1 MPCGRDDK
9 TLYVCHPNALALT
22 ISLSNSTTRD
32 AVPAYF
38 PPMTPPP
45 DASAVRQ
52 INLLDITN
60 DAVSLLRTGHYLP
73 QGFNVLDTAQLMPF
87 TEIRNDKFI
96 YVIVL
101 DFPSRH
107 VPNLLPPTR
116 FSIGTTFEGS
126 STFVFQTT
134 LQAKY
139 TIGIATLH
147 ASTRADGTPGRFL
160 HDSPVMIGPTKIQN
174 PSYESAIARIFEG
187 RGTAIYRPPTA
198 TVPVGSKRHRRGSRA
213 GAFKRRMQAYATS
226 STPTGSEL
234 AMMSGC
240 CPALLTLS
248 ITQHMNSSTYIMLQT
263 VITLFLITR
272 FRNPLASQYSLSCKN
287 TVFIRWYHRR
297 PNCWVQDMVSSTAGH
312 RSTQPYPPDQMRG
325 PHRCKRMTHWTRT
338 KEQYK
343 NSHLTLC
350 KVGACLLKA
359 CRNTPSRLCRWNPHA
374 YPADC
379 TMQGSW
385 PLKPFRVGVC
395 LMYSCNLCPA
405 ITVVTSIAVAI
416 SPPTP
421 CTAAQVVS
429 QTCPIVLCYCT
440 KKSGMACGC
449 GHTTTDTMHNCT
461 RGLPKRSNCCLLLSK
476 KGGGGV
482 CGCGYTITDTMHKCS
497 SVLPKL
503 PNCCLLLS

>member
-1 MPCGRDDK
+1 MTSGTDGN
-9 TLYVCHPNALALT
+9 TLYDRHPNALTLT

-87 TEIRNDKFI
+87 TEIKNDKFI
-96 YVIVL
+96 YILVL

-134 LQAKY
+134 LQATY
-139 TIGIATLH
+139 TIGIAPLH
-147 ASTRADGTPGRFL
+147 ASPRADGTPGRFH
-160 HDSPVMIGPTKIQN
+160 HDIPVMIGPTKIQN

-187 RGTAIYRPPTA
+187 RGTAIYCPPTA
-198 TVPVGSKRHRRGSRA
+198 TVPVGSKRHRRGSGA

-226 STPTGSEL
+226 STPTGSGL

-240 CPALLTLS
+240 CPALLTLC
-248 ITQHMNSSTYIMLQT
+248 ITQYMNSSTYIMLQT
-263 VITLFLITR
+263 AFTLFFITR
-272 FRNPLASQYSLSCKN
+272 FRNPLAPQHSLSCKN
-287 TVFIRWYHRR
+287 TMFIRWSHRR
-297 PNCWVQDMVSSTAGH
+297 RNCCVQDMVSCTAGH
-312 RSTQPYPPDQMRG
+312 RRTQSHPPEQMRG
-325 PHRCKRMTHWTRT
+325 PHRCKRMTQWTRT

-343 NSHLTLC
+343 NLHLTLC
-350 KVGACLLKA
+350 KVGACFLKT
-359 CRNTPSRLCRWNPHA
+359 CRNTPNRLCRWHPHA
-374 YPADC
+374 YPTDC

-385 PLKPFRVGVC
+385 PLKPLRVGVC
-395 LMYSCNLCPA
+395 LIYSCNLCPA
-405 ITVVTSIAVAI
+405 ISVATSIAVAI

-421 CTAAQVVS
+421 FTAAQVVS
-429 QTCPIVLCYCT
+429 QNAL
-440 KKSGMACGC
+440 K
-449 GHTTTDTMHNCT
+449 
-461 RGLPKRSNCCLLLSK
+461 
-476 KGGGGV
+476 
-482 CGCGYTITDTMHKCS
+482 
-497 SVLPKL
+497 
-503 PNCCLLLS
+503 